1 MFPPCCPV
9 ALVRH
14 IFKRTPIPYTVILMV
29 VGLLIGLASRSDQL
43 SFLNDYTSIA
53 NIDPHLLLLVFLP
66 TLIFESAFIMDF
78 HTFKKTIFQALLL
91 AGPGLLITTVLTA
104 VMARYVFTYNW
115 TWVTAIMFG
124 AVLSATDPVS
134 VVALLADLGKFI
146 TCIN

>member
-1 MFPPCCPV
+1 
-9 ALVRH
+9 
-14 IFKRTPIPYTVILMV
+14 
-29 VGLLIGLASRSDQL
+29 
-43 SFLNDYTSIA
+43 
-53 NIDPHLLLLVFLP
+53 
-66 TLIFESAFIMDF
+66 MDF

-146 TCIN
+146 TCINQGTLNYDVKN